1 MGKPRLRD
9 AAELHRL
16 LGNRAGV
23 MILMRETK
31 PSEGQEGRLVSPLIL
46 ESSLLF
52 SGGKKKSAANQGQRN
67 ELFHFLVQGDETK

>member
-23 MILMRETK
+23 VILMRETK

-52 SGGKKKSAANQGQRN
+52 SGEKKN
-67 ELFHFLVQGDETK
+67 L